1 MTQESIKKSLNIELG
16 QAFNTNL
23 YIVHYLYAYS
33 CHSDVMNTY
42 MHNCCFVYVCYDEC

>member
-23 YIVHYLYAYS
+23 YIVHYLYAYI